1 MFHKYRVNDSI
12 LNMFVLRTQNLAKKF
27 EHISFPQVLRNLNRQ
42 ANNQVNITTSLEQEI
57 LIKNGGRNPIPPPY
71 PFKSSLE

>member
-12 LNMFVLRTQNLAKKF
+12 LNMFVLRTQNLDKKF

-42 ANNQVNITTSLEQEI
+42 ANNQVNITTSLGQ
-57 LIKNGGRNPIPPPY
+57 
-71 PFKSSLE
+71 

>member
-27 EHISFPQVLRNLNRQ
+27 EHISFPRVLRNPNSQ
-42 ANNQVNITTSLEQEI
+42 ANNQVKIATSLEQEI
-57 LIKNGGRNPIPPPY
+57 LIKNGGRNPIPPP
-71 PFKSSLE
+71 FKSSLK